1 MKKILMFPCILVV
14 LLMVGSADLSS
25 YEINNQDQLI
35 DAGKLSVKI
44 TDNSSIVNNAG
55 SMPGQTATDNDP
67 IFNATTVLVLFIGL
81 IGIVG
86 FNRHR
91 E

>member
-14 LLMVGSADLSS
+14 LLVVGSANLSS
-25 YEINNQDQLI
+25 YEINNQDQLS
-35 DAGKLSVKI
+35 LKI
-44 TDNSSIVNNAG
+44 TDNSSIVSNAG
-55 SMPGQTATDNDP
+55 SMPGQTAGENDP

-81 IGIVG
+81 LGLVG